1 MESERDDRCPLQGRP
16 AILQTIKLIVLSM
29 EFHQRCQMEKRQLR
43 GTSEKRLCVSMISTR
58 DAFLAVVQPSPAQT
72 ITPITASMGVHPFYH
87 QEEGHSDDDH
97 DGVVEHIDGEDED
110 GHVLLSITSITA
122 SMRFHP
128 FHREKRRMGRISRC
142 SSHRR
147 HHCRQHHGRQHHRQH
162 RCQCCHCRQRHGRPH
177 PHDGMRPRLSL

>member
-1 MESERDDRCPLQGRP
+1 MISSRD
-16 AILQTIKLIVLSM
+16 AVLSVVLPTGPA
-29 EFHQRCQMEKRQLR
+29 LR
-43 GTSEKRLCVSMISTR
+43 LKDIFEGCFSICC
-58 DAFLAVVQPSPAQT
+58 PSPAQP
-72 ITPITASMGVHPFYH
+72 ITLITASMGVHPFYH

-110 GHVLLSITSITA
+110 GLVLLSITSITA

-142 SSHRR
+142 SCHRR